1 MISKT
6 SLYKKADSRFRGND
20 NKQETDSCPCFRR
33 GNLIRNDNILNT
45 LLLKKLNLSIFIIFL
60 LLMFSFVANTY
71 SSEINVTNIWYEKVP
86 DYTQLTIGADGAISD
101 FTTSYLEDSD
111 KIVIEINNATFNINM
126 IYNIEKLNRDI
137 ALLNRSLVKKVEC
150 VQIEDKES
158 NIVKIIISLSKKVN
172 YEIYLS
178 DDKTLLSIDINDY
191 SESEELEK
199 QISVSSLDE
208 SNIENNQDYQESK
221 TSLTDTESNKEIETK
236 ELIEV
241 SSDVIIT
248 NIWYKK
254 LPNHTHLTVKA
265 SGEIL
270 EYEVS
275 YLEEPERIVIDVKN
289 AIYSIE
295 ELVKNILFLNMGSVK
310 QIRCGKFENEPLPV
324 TRFIVD
330 LFQEADYEVKLS
342 SDKRLLYIDV
352 YDYVEFKVPEEQI
365 FTVTPVKGEE
375 VKIEKEEEPKISLVD
390 TVTTP
395 ITLNLKEAEV
405 VDAVRAL
412 SEISGINIVVDDSV
426 TGKIT
431 LNLREVPFKD
441 ALDLILKLKGLDY
454 TEVSNIL
461 IIAQKELIE
470 GYKKPITRI
479 FALKNATAEEA
490 KSILDSYVKEG
501 AQVNIVADAR
511 LNTLIVTGS
520 KEEIEKIEGII
531 STIDEELLTRT
542 FKIDN
547 AIYEEEIEAIKNM
560 LGIIVPEEGRVI
572 IDSRQSEIVVKGT
585 KEELDNVET
594 MIAGL
599 DKRAPQIMIQA
610 KMVEITLDGEKELGI
625 KWTSGGNE
633 GQISIGEITLGGSFE
648 RFGLIEAAL
657 KALQTEGKINILSNP
672 KVLTLDGKEGYM
684 KSGTEIP
691 IEEEK
696 EDAEGNIVRT
706 VTWKPVGIEL
716 TITPRLSAD
725 GLITMN
731 VFISIKS
738 LGVEYIKDYPIIN
751 DRSETVIIRTKLDET
766 TVIGGLISSEE
777 IKNTT
782 KIPLLGD
789 IPIFGELFKFTRTKN
804 KKTEVIILI
813 TTHLLDY

>member
-1 MISKT
+1 MNYKSRKT
-6 SLYKKADSRFRGND
+6 
-20 NKQETDSCPCFRR
+20 
-33 GNLIRNDNILNT
+33 T
-45 LLLKKLNLSIFIIFL
+45 LLLFIIVLFL
-60 LLMFSFVANTY
+60 ITSFLASAN
-71 SSEINVTNIWYEKVP
+71 SQNI
-86 DYTQLTIGADGAISD
+86 S
-101 FTTSYLEDSD
+101 
-111 KIVIEINNATFNINM
+111 
-126 IYNIEKLNRDI
+126 
-137 ALLNRSLVKKVEC
+137 
-150 VQIEDKES
+150 
-158 NIVKIIISLSKKVN
+158 
-172 YEIYLS
+172 
-178 DDKTLLSIDINDY
+178 
-191 SESEELEK
+191 
-199 QISVSSLDE
+199 
-208 SNIENNQDYQESK
+208 
-221 TSLTDTESNKEIETK
+221 
-236 ELIEV
+236 
-241 SSDVIIT
+241 IT

-254 LPNHTHLTVKA
+254 LPNCTHLTIKA

-289 AIYSIE
+289 ANYSID
-295 ELVKNILFLNMGSVK
+295 ELVKNILRLYMGSVK
-310 QIRCGKFENEPLPV
+310 QVKCSQFESEPIPI
-324 TRFIVD
+324 TRFVVD
-330 LFQEADYEVKLS
+330 LFQKSDYEVKLS
-342 SDKRLLYIDV
+342 SDSRLLYIDI
-352 YDYVEFKVPEEQI
+352 YDYVEFKKPEEQI
-365 FTVTPVKGEE
+365 FTVTPVKSEA
-375 VKIEKEEEPKISLVD
+375 VKIEKEEETKISLVD

-412 SEISGINIVVDDSV
+412 SEISGINMVVDDSV

-454 TEVSNIL
+454 TEVSNTL

-479 FALKNATAEEA
+479 FELKNASAEAA
-490 KSILDSYVKEG
+490 KVILDGYKTEESK
-501 AQVNIVADAR
+501 VNIVADAR
-511 LNTLIVTGS
+511 MNTLIVTGTEEEIENIEKLIAEIDTELLTKTFKINNAIY
-520 KEEIEKIEGII
+520 KEEIEGIK
-531 STIDEELLTRT
+531 S
-542 FKIDN
+542 
-547 AIYEEEIEAIKNM
+547 M
-560 LGIIVPEEGRVI
+560 LSIIIPEEGRI
-572 IDSRQSEIVVKGT
+572 NIDSRQNEIIVKGT

-610 KMVEITLDGEKELGI
+610 KIVEITLDGEKELGI

-657 KALQTEGKINILSNP
+657 KALQTEGKSNILSNP

-696 EDAEGNIVRT
+696 EDAEGNITRT

-738 LGVEYIKDYPIIN
+738 LGTEFIKGYPIIN

-766 TVIGGLISSEE
+766 KVIGGLISSEE

-804 KKTEVIILI
+804 KKSEVIILI